1 MGGVPETP
9 CTCLKNLLRQEGA
22 VAVVHD
28 FVLAFGVTGNR
39 RNNGR
44 GGLEGTSPNEVTA
57 ELRSFGATTR
67 QVVPRAFL
75 CSK

>member
-1 MGGVPETP
+1 MT
-9 CTCLKNLLRQEGA
+9 
-22 VAVVHD
+22 VVRD
-28 FVLAFGVTGNR
+28 FALAFGVTGNR

-67 QVVPRAFL
+67 QESAASRFSTFKL
-75 CSK
+75 MGSISTRR